1 MIERWLKAG
10 SPLDESVKYPMTPWA
25 RTIGGILQANSVK
38 GFLENYNTRKSA
50 DDPIRAAISIL
61 GAAMP
66 GEALRPMDWAKLAVE
81 QGLARTLFSVN
92 ERDTEKGRERAIGV
106 ILKKKLQCVFEGAT
120 EDKQYRLKLEGGFR
134 RWTRG
139 ENPYVQYKFTVLSD
153 VDRTVEQD

>member
-1 MIERWLKAG
+1 
-10 SPLDESVKYPMTPWA
+10 
-25 RTIGGILQANSVK
+25 
-38 GFLENYNTRKSA
+38 
-50 DDPIRAAISIL
+50 
-61 GAAMP
+61 MP